1 MSKTSRCCTL
11 VLAAAMLAVAAP
23 SAFAAPTPSF
33 TVTPASPQSGVAA
46 TFASTST
53 APVPFAITAV
63 DWDFDGN
70 GTFETP
76 GSPTLPSTHAFPT
89 AGTYTVNMRATSNE
103 LLDPKEA
110 TATATVVVTTRKP
123 TAAFTF
129 NPVSPSV
136 NDTVLFASSSSD
148 PDNEPLAHAW
158 DFGDSTSSTDQ
169 NPTHAYKTPGQKTV
183 RLTVND
189 GHGGVDDLTKT
200 ITVKDPS
207 AAKASFTFSPQTPV
221 ADQLVTFTSTSMAS
235 AGQSISTQN
244 WDLDSDGQYDDGSGK
259 TVTRRF
265 DSPGVYRVA
274 LRVVQA
280 NGNPAVAE
288 GTVRVGAIAASPPTT
303 SPTLPTTPTTP
314 SKPTK
319 GRPSLLTP
327 FPVVRLVGAAYATR
341 TIVSVLS
348 VQAPRGA
355 LVRVRCQGTG
365 CPKVVRRKKSKGK
378 GVRFRTFE
386 RGIRAGAKLEIFVV
400 AKKRIGKY
408 TSFKMLRAKAP
419 LRTDLCLIP
428 GKRKPVSCAKP

>member
-1 MSKTSRCCTL
+1 
-11 VLAAAMLAVAAP
+11 VLAAAMIAFAAP

-33 TVTPASPQSGVAA
+33 TVAPASPQSGTAV
-46 TFASTST
+46 TFTSTST
-53 APVPFAITAV
+53 APAPFAITAI

-70 GTFETP
+70 GSFETP
-76 GSPTLPSTHAFPT
+76 GSPTLPSTHTFPT

-110 TATATVVVTTRKP
+110 AATATVVVTTRVP
-123 TAAFTF
+123 TADFSF
-129 NPVSPSV
+129 NPASPSV
-136 NDTVLFASSSSD
+136 NDSVLFASNSSD
-148 PDNEPLAHAW
+148 PDGEALAHTW
-158 DFGDSTSSTDQ
+158 NFGDNTSSTQ
-169 NPTHAYKTPGQKTV
+169 RNPTHAYTTPGQKTV

-207 AAKASFTFSPQTPV
+207 AAKASFTFTPQTPV
-221 ADQLVTFTSTSMAS
+221 ADQTVTFTSTSTPS
-235 AGQSISTQN
+235 AGQSISSQT
-244 WDLDSDGQYDDGSGK
+244 WDLDSDGQFDDGSGK

-265 DSPGVYRVA
+265 DSAGVYRVA

-288 GTVRVGAIAASPPTT
+288 GTVRVGAIVASPQTT
-303 SPTLPTTPTTP
+303 SPTPNTSPTTP

-319 GRPSLLTP
+319 GRLSLLTP
-327 FPVVRLVGAAYATR
+327 FPVVRLVGAAYTTR
-341 TIVSVLS
+341 TIVSLLS

-355 LVRVRCQGTG
+355 LVRVRCKGIG

-378 GVRFRTFE
+378 GVRFKTFE
-386 RGIRAGAKLEIFVV
+386 RGIRAGAKLEIFVL

-408 TSFKMLRAKAP
+408 TSFKMQRAKP
-419 LRTDLCLIP
+419 PRRTDLCLVP
-428 GKRKPVSCAKP
+428 GKRKPVSCAR

>member
-1 MSKTSRCCTL
+1 MI
-11 VLAAAMLAVAAP
+11 AFAAP

-33 TVTPASPQSGVAA
+33 TVAPASPQSGTAV
-46 TFASTST
+46 TFTSTST
-53 APVPFAITAV
+53 APAPFAITAI

-70 GTFETP
+70 GSFETP
-76 GSPTLPSTHAFPT
+76 GSPTLPSTHTFPT

-110 TATATVVVTTRKP
+110 AATATVVVTTRVP
-123 TAAFTF
+123 TADFSF
-129 NPVSPSV
+129 NPASPSV
-136 NDTVLFASSSSD
+136 NDSVLFASNSSD
-148 PDNEPLAHAW
+148 PDGEALAHTW
-158 DFGDSTSSTDQ
+158 NFGDNTSSTQ
-169 NPTHAYKTPGQKTV
+169 RNPTHAYTTPGQKTV

-207 AAKASFTFSPQTPV
+207 AAKASFTFTPQTPV
-221 ADQLVTFTSTSMAS
+221 ADQTVTFTSTSTPS
-235 AGQSISTQN
+235 AGQSISSQT
-244 WDLDSDGQYDDGSGK
+244 WDLDSDGQFDDGSGK

-265 DSPGVYRVA
+265 DSAGVYRVA

-288 GTVRVGAIAASPPTT
+288 GTVRVGAIVASPQTT
-303 SPTLPTTPTTP
+303 SPTPNTPPTTPG
-314 SKPTK
+314 KPTK

-327 FPVVRLVGAAYATR
+327 FPVVRLVGAAYTTR
-341 TIVSVLS
+341 TIVSLLS

-355 LVRVRCQGTG
+355 LVRVRCKGTG

-378 GVRFRTFE
+378 GVRFKTFE
-386 RGIRAGAKLEIFVV
+386 RGIRAGAKLEVFVV

-408 TSFKMLRAKAP
+408 TSFKMLRAKP
-419 LRTDLCLIP
+419 PWRRDLCLKP
-428 GKRKPVSCAKP
+428 GKRKPVSCPK

>member
-11 VLAAAMLAVAAP
+11 VLAAAMLAFAAP

-46 TFASTST
+46 TFTSTST
-53 APVPFAITAV
+53 PAIGSTISSIE
-63 DWDFDGN
+63 WDFDGN
-70 GTFETP
+70 GSIDAT
-76 GSPTLPSTHAFPT
+76 GDSVAHAFPT
-89 AGTYTVNMRATSNE
+89 SGSYTVNMTATSTE
-103 LLDPKEA
+103 LLDNKA
-110 TATATVVVTTRKP
+110 TATATVVVTTRVP
-123 TAAFTF
+123 TADFSF
-129 NPVSPSV
+129 NPTSPSV
-136 NDTVLFASSSSD
+136 NDSVLFASNSSD
-148 PDNEPLAHAW
+148 PDGEALAHTW
-158 DFGDSTSSTDQ
+158 NFGDNTSSTQ
-169 NPTHAYKTPGQKTV
+169 RNPTHAYTTPGQKTV

-207 AAKASFTFSPQTPV
+207 AAKASFTFSPQTPI

-365 CPKVVRRKKSKGK
+365 CPKIVRRKKSKGK